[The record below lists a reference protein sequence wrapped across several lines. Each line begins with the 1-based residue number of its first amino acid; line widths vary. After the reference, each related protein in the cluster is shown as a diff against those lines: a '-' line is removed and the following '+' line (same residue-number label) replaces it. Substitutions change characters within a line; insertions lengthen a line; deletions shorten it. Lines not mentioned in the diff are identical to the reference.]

1 MHALLF
7 QFVFA
12 YGAAMPVF
20 SSGVKP
26 AAIVRSIIPL
36 GFAMVL
42 LWGCASLPGQSNYR
56 TSVTWNDSS
65 WCVPWSLKRVLKRV
79 SREYGAVTV
88 YSTHRWPMENKLKGG
103 KPKSYHLRCR
113 AVDFA
118 VSSFDGDLTHYLK
131 AQPEVGGYSRYP
143 QGFYHIDNGP
153 RRTW

>member
-1 MHALLF
+1 MPVILRGAKTATFLRSLF
-7 QFVFA
+7 PLVFA
-12 YGAAMPVF
+12 AT
-20 SSGVKP
+20 
-26 AAIVRSIIPL
+26 
-36 GFAMVL
+36 VL
-42 LWGCASLPGQSNYR
+42 SGCASLPGQSNYR

-79 SREYGAVTV
+79 SREYGPVTV

-118 VSSFDGDLTHYLK
+118 VSSHDGDLTHYLK
-131 AQPEVGGYSRYP
+131 SQPEVGGYSRYP